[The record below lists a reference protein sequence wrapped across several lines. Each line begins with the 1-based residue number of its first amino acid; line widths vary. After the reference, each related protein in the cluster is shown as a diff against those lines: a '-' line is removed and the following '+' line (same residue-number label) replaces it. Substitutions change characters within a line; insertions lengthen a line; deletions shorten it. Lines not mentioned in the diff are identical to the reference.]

1 MAVIC
6 RFTGL
11 YLVLIVTLLLSMGIF
26 GLQMLEVAL
35 EAPGQARALGK
46 AVGIASQRLSL
57 CPRLTWEASLAL
69 DGILSQRNSCGTMEG
84 TVRVF
89 KLWVLPFPGD
99 IYQADL
105 QKLLV
110 MEVG

>member
-1 MAVIC
+1 
-6 RFTGL
+6 
-11 YLVLIVTLLLSMGIF
+11 
-26 GLQMLEVAL
+26 
-35 EAPGQARALGK
+35 
-46 AVGIASQRLSL
+46 
-57 CPRLTWEASLAL
+57 
-69 DGILSQRNSCGTMEG
+69 MEG

>member
-46 AVGIASQRLSL
+46 AVGIASQWLSL
-57 CPRLTWEASLAL
+57 CPRLTWE
-69 DGILSQRNSCGTMEG
+69 GIACSGWHTQPRNSCGTMEG

-99 IYQADL
+99 IYQADS

>member
-57 CPRLTWEASLAL
+57 CPRLTWE
-69 DGILSQRNSCGTMEG
+69 GIACSGWHTQPEEL
-84 TVRVF
+84 
-89 KLWVLPFPGD
+89 LWDNGRDCACL
-99 IYQADL
+99 
-105 QKLLV
+105 
-110 MEVG
+110 